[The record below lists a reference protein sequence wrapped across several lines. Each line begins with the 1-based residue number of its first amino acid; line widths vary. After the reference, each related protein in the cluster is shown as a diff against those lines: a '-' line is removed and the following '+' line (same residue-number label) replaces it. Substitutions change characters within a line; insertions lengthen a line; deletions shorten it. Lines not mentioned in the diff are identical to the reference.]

1 MKITNTINAFGGHVR
16 KNGPI
21 ILGGMAITSGV
32 AASVMGVKAGI
43 KASYILDEYGRGEGY
58 HSLRETVDM
67 TDNKTLVKLVG
78 TEFVP
83 VAVLSVM
90 SITSVVGALYLQNRK
105 NAALAGL
112 YALTESSFREYRNK
126 VTEHIGAKKEQK
138 VVDSIRDDIMVK
150 HPVNSDLIT
159 RTGKGSTLCYDEL
172 SGRYFESDIESIR
185 SAVNEANESMIGGS
199 NFTTL
204 NELYSLLG
212 LKGIE
217 LGRDLGWNVDN
228 IIRLDMGSH
237 IASNGQPC
245 LVVSFENSPH
255 SDYY

>member
-1 MKITNTINAFGGHVR
+1 MKNTINAFGGHVR
-16 KNGPI
+16 KNGPV
-21 ILGGMAITSGV
+21 ILGGMAITTG
-32 AASVMGVKAGI
+32 AAATVMGFRAGI
-43 KASYILDEYGRGEGY
+43 RASYILDAYGREEGY
-58 HSLRETVDM
+58 VSLSETISA
-67 TDNKTLVKLVG
+67 TDTKTLLKLTG
-78 TEFVP
+78 PEIVP
-83 VAVLSVM
+83 VAVLSAM
-90 SITSVVGALYLQNRK
+90 SIASVVGALYLQNRR

-112 YALTESSFREYRNK
+112 YALTETSFREYRNK
-126 VTEHIGAKKEQK
+126 VTEQIGAKKEQK

-150 HPVNSDLIT
+150 QPVNSDLVT

-185 SAVNEANESMIGGS
+185 SAVNDANESMMGGA
-199 NFTTL
+199 NFLTL

-228 IIRLDMGSH
+228 IIKLDMGSH

-245 LVVSFENSPH
+245 LVISFENSPH

>member
-16 KNGPI
+16 KNGPV

-32 AASVMGVKAGI
+32 AASVIGFRAGI
-43 KASYILDEYGRGEGY
+43 KASYILDEYGRENG
-58 HSLRETVDM
+58 HRSLAETVSI
-67 TDNKTLVKLVG
+67 TDTKTLLKLAG
-78 TEFVP
+78 PEIVP

-90 SITSVVGALYLQNRK
+90 SIASVVGALYLQNRK

-112 YALTESSFREYRNK
+112 YALTETSFREYRNK

-150 HPVNSDLIT
+150 HPVNNDLIT

-185 SAVNEANESMIGGS
+185 SAVNDANESMMSGS
-199 NFTTL
+199 NFLTL

-228 IIRLDMGSH
+228 IIKLDMGSH

-245 LVVSFENSPH
+245 LVIAFENSPH